1 MENPATPLTPVL
13 PTERQAF
20 IIKSFTDNYSD
31 LIALDPSAWRGK
43 FRKMSETPFA
53 FYRGSAALFY
63 ADISQDNDPFL
74 NEKTS
79 RVWIQG
85 DLHAQNF
92 GTYMNGK
99 GILIFDVND
108 FDEAYLAPFN
118 WDVKRFCA
126 SLALIGYQKALSD
139 TEIREIVA
147 HGARS
152 YARQIA
158 RFAAGDDKNFA
169 LKLENTK
176 GPLLQVLYKARQ
188 LTRVGLL
195 DMETDIVE
203 GDRQFKSDKMISPIK
218 DEALR
223 KKIEAALLEYYNT
236 IPNRKRRSKLTY
248 EIKDIALRRGL
259 GIGSAGLKIYSILL
273 EGETQALEN
282 DLIISMKMA
291 MPSAASKYVHDEEAK
306 NYFLSEG
313 HRTSVSQR
321 ALQANADPFLGYTSL
336 DGQSMFVTEIS
347 PYTADLDWGDIN
359 DLDDILEVVEYLGSC
374 VAKIHCCSDDDSDQT
389 LIDYSTEEAI
399 NEVLDGK
406 EAEYAQYMTE
416 FGEQY
421 AAKVR
426 EDHRLFVDAFRNH
439 LFPGV

>member
-1 MENPATPLTPVL
+1 MENPATPSTPVL

-92 GTYMNGK
+92 GTYINGK

-139 TEIREIVA
+139 AEIREIVA

-158 RFAAGDDKNFA
+158 RFASGDDKNFA

-176 GPLLQVLYKARQ
+176 GTLLQVLYKARQ
-188 LTRVGLL
+188 LTRGGLL
-195 DMETDIVE
+195 DMETDIVD

-223 KKIEAALLEYYNT
+223 KKLRQPYWSIT
-236 IPNRKRRSKLTY
+236 TRSPT
-248 EIKDIALRRGL
+248 
-259 GIGSAGLKIYSILL
+259 
-273 EGETQALEN
+273 
-282 DLIISMKMA
+282 
-291 MPSAASKYVHDEEAK
+291 AS
-306 NYFLSEG
+306 
-313 HRTSVSQR
+313 
-321 ALQANADPFLGYTSL
+321 
-336 DGQSMFVTEIS
+336 
-347 PYTADLDWGDIN
+347 
-359 DLDDILEVVEYLGSC
+359 VV
-374 VAKIHCCSDDDSDQT
+374 Q
-389 LIDYSTEEAI
+389 
-399 NEVLDGK
+399 N
-406 EAEYAQYMTE
+406 
-416 FGEQY
+416 
-421 AAKVR
+421 
-426 EDHRLFVDAFRNH
+426 
-439 LFPGV
+439 